1 MRVTAFTDY
10 AFRVLIY
17 LALEPESR
25 TTINKIADD
34 YGISKNS
41 LMKVVNLLSNAG
53 LVKSSR
59 GPQGGL
65 ELAHQADK
73 IMVGDIIRLTEDNFQ
88 MVECFGPDNQCKI
101 TPACELRFIL
111 DKSLQAFFGVLD
123 KYSIQDLVKSGNQLQ
138 GLLEPVGIK

>member
-17 LALEPESR
+17 LALEPEYR
-25 TTINKIADD
+25 ATINKIADD
-34 YGISKNS
+34 YGVSKNS

-65 ELAHQADK
+65 ELAQKADE
-73 IMVGDIIRLTEDNFQ
+73 IMVGEIIRLTEDNFQ
-88 MVECFGPDNQCKI
+88 MVECFGPDNQCVI
-101 TPACELRFIL
+101 TPACELRLIL
-111 DKSLQAFFGVLD
+111 DQSLQAFFGVLD
-123 KYSIQDLVKSGNQLQ
+123 QYSIQDLVKSRSQLQ
-138 GLLEPVGIK
+138 GLL